1 MKFSPIAEKYA
12 KIDLEGRKA
21 LKKEDSVNKFEGFSE
36 NLKNR
41 FGTVMIFNEE
51 SKKLLKESLID
62 KIESISKE
70 TEIDFALAGRDFPI
84 HSTLL
89 EGLCDDEKTSKAVF
103 EKIKGN
109 IELIEVINSLNN
121 LEVEFKYLLIDKGNI
136 LLTCINIPKEILI
149 ARGAINK
156 ILEENG
162 LKPLQ
167 LNNIL
172 HISIA
177 RMTNFPAIEQGQ
189 KFNEYKEKVV
199 KLRHEISSNPI
210 KLKISE
216 VLAGSSF
223 DFLTSQ

>member
-136 LLTCINIPKEILI
+136 LLTMHKYTKRNINSK
-149 ARGAINK
+149 R
-156 ILEENG
+156 
-162 LKPLQ
+162 
-167 LNNIL
+167 
-172 HISIA
+172 S
-177 RMTNFPAIEQGQ
+177 
-189 KFNEYKEKVV
+189 Y
-199 KLRHEISSNPI
+199 
-210 KLKISE
+210 
-216 VLAGSSF
+216 
-223 DFLTSQ
+223 